1 MHSSIA
7 LTFDEAGIFKD
18 AQVFRD
24 GRKRNGERFSQIG
37 DATFGP
43 SQKIEDPAS
52 GRIGQGS
59 EDGIE
64 RRAVRMLNHMVKYA
78 TPCASA
84 TRISWY
90 ALRDSA
96 LYVSTPLSFLLCESA
111 HGPGQVRP
119 FLSSSNVRARI
130 ARERVPTTHNCGSRP
145 FRVRARIARERVP
158 TTHNCG
164 SRPFRV
170 RARIARERVPTTHN
184 CGSRPFRVRA
194 RIARE
199 RVPTPHNWGSR
210 PFRVRRPDRA
220 GARPYHAQLRI
231 MSLSLA
237 TPDRAVGTR
246 SRAIRRCTSG
256 GPLAMHVFRPG
267 VRQVPGAQPFDEK
280 EACRNQEH
288 GN

>member
-64 RRAVRMLNHMVKYA
+64 GRAVRMLNHMVKYA

-96 LYVSTPLSFLLCESA
+96 V
-111 HGPGQVRP
+111 VRLDAI
-119 FLSSSNVRARI
+119 FLSALRIRARSGAGSAFSI
-130 ARERVPTTHNCGSRP
+130 FIERAT
-145 FRVRARIARERVP
+145 
-158 TTHNCG
+158 
-164 SRPFRV
+164 
-170 RARIARERVPTTHN
+170 
-184 CGSRPFRVRA
+184 
-194 RIARE
+194 
-199 RVPTPHNWGSR
+199 
-210 PFRVRRPDRA
+210 PDRA

-231 MSLSLA
+231 TSLSRA
-237 TPDRAVGTR
+237 SPDRAGARPYHAQLRITSLSRATPGSRGSASLPRTIADHVPFACNAGSRGRDALPRDPALYVWWPISLARLSALSSSSSGCPAFRRKRSWPESGTR
-246 SRAIRRCTSG
+246 QLGSLPAFLRSPSSPSLAGQRLRNLTLPRA
-256 GPLAMHVFRPG
+256 
-267 VRQVPGAQPFDEK
+267 
-280 EACRNQEH
+280 EH
-288 GN
+288 TRG

>member
-64 RRAVRMLNHMVKYA
+64 GRAVRMLNHMVKYA

-96 LYVSTPLSFLLCESA
+96 V
-111 HGPGQVRP
+111 VRLDAI
-119 FLSSSNVRARI
+119 FLSALRIRARSGAGSAFSI
-130 ARERVPTTHNCGSRP
+130 FIERAS
-145 FRVRARIARERVP
+145 
-158 TTHNCG
+158 
-164 SRPFRV
+164 
-170 RARIARERVPTTHN
+170 
-184 CGSRPFRVRA
+184 
-194 RIARE
+194 
-199 RVPTPHNWGSR
+199 
-210 PFRVRRPDRA
+210 PDRA

-231 MSLSLA
+231 TSLSRA
-237 TPDRAVGTR
+237 SPDRAGARPYHAQLRITSL
-246 SRAIRRCTSG
+246 SRASPDRAGARPYHAQLRITSLSRATPG
-256 GPLAMHVFRPG
+256 SRGSASLPRTIADHV
-267 VRQVPGAQPFDEK
+267 PF
-280 EACRNQEH
+280 ACDAGSR
-288 GN
+288 GRDALPRDPALYV